1 MTTVAEQME
10 RLRRTADDLAAAL
23 KGMPEAILAKRPAET
38 AWAAKEV
45 VCHLRDVEELW
56 LNRFQTILANDEPKL
71 LPIDPDAWALDRQY
85 LRNDAGEAL
94 ASFRRRRQETLEF
107 LATLK
112 PEQWERAGLHSSRG
126 RLTVRDF
133 VGFMAWHDD
142 NHLDQLKRAL
152 DGKP

>member
-1 MTTVAEQME
+1 MTTVAEQIE
-10 RLRRTADDLAAAL
+10 RLRRTADDLATAL
-23 KGMPEAILAKRPAET
+23 KGTPEAIVAKRPAEK

-71 LPIDPDAWALDRQY
+71 LPVDPDAWALDRQY
-85 LRNDAGEAL
+85 LRNDVGEAL
-94 ASFRRRRQETLEF
+94 SSFGHRRRETLDF
-107 LATLK
+107 LTALK

-126 RLTVRDF
+126 RLTLRDF
-133 VGFMAWHDD
+133 VGVMAWHDD

>member
-1 MTTVAEQME
+1 MATGAEQIE

-23 KGMPEAILAKRPAET
+23 KGMPEAIVAKRPAEK

-94 ASFRRRRQETLEF
+94 SSFGRRRRETLDF
-107 LATLK
+107 LAALK
-112 PEQWERAGLHSSRG
+112 PEQWERAGLHSRRG
-126 RLTVRDF
+126 QPMGPSPALGRAA
-133 VGFMAWHDD
+133 GSG
-142 NHLDQLKRAL
+142 LKR
-152 DGKP
+152 

>member
-1 MTTVAEQME
+1 
-10 RLRRTADDLAAAL
+10 
-23 KGMPEAILAKRPAET
+23 MPEAIAAKRPAEK

-126 RLTVRDF
+126 R
-133 VGFMAWHDD
+133 
-142 NHLDQLKRAL
+142 
-152 DGKP
+152 

>member
-23 KGMPEAILAKRPAET
+23 KGMPEAIVAKRPAEK

-56 LNRFQTILANDEPKL
+56 MNRFQTILANDEPKL

-85 LRNDAGEAL
+85 LKNDAADAL
-94 ASFRRRRQETLEF
+94 ASFRRRRRETLEF
-107 LATLK
+107 LGTLK

-133 VGFMAWHDD
+133 VAFMAWHDD